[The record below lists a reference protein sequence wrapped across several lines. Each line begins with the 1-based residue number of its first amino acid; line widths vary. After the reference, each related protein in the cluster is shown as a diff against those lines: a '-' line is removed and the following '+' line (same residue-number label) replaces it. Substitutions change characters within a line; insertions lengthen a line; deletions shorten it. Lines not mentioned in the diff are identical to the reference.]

1 MTDKARKALDAL
13 ELLMQDH
20 REIESLFS
28 EFDHLQ
34 RGGRGET
41 GPVTVTACAEL
52 KIHDTLETEI
62 FYPAVS
68 DAADDAAVESLLDEA
83 EREHDTVL
91 ELIEKLEH
99 TGADHKQR
107 DAYFA
112 IIAEHV
118 KQHVLAEET
127 ELFPMVRKL
136 KQLDLDALAAAM
148 KERKAR
154 LISDMGYAEAREETV

>member
-1 MTDKARKALDAL
+1 MTEKARKALDAL

-28 EFDHLQ
+28 EFQHLQ
-34 RGGRGET
+34 EKRGDT
-41 GPVTVTACAEL
+41 GPVTATACAEL

-68 DAADDAAVESLLDEA
+68 DATDDKEIESLLDEA
-83 EREHDTVL
+83 EQEHDTVL
-91 ELIEKLEH
+91 ELIEKLERAG
-99 TGADHKQR
+99 TDHKQR

-118 KQHVLAEET
+118 KHHVLAEEA

-154 LISDMGYAEAREETV
+154 LISDMGFAEAHEETV

>member
-1 MTDKARKALDAL
+1 MTEPARKPLDAL

-20 REIESLFS
+20 REMESLIS
-28 EFDHLQ
+28 EFEHLQ
-34 RGGRGET
+34 SRRGET
-41 GPVTVTACAEL
+41 GPVTAAACAEL
-52 KIHDTLETEI
+52 KIHDTLENDI

-68 DAADDAAVESLLDEA
+68 DATDDKEIGALLDEA
-83 EREHDTVL
+83 EDDHDTVL

-99 TGADHKQR
+99 TGTDHKQR
-107 DAYFA
+107 DAYFS

-118 KQHVLAEET
+118 KHHVLAEEA

-136 KQLDLDALAAAM
+136 KQLDLDALADAM

-154 LISDMGYAEAREETV
+154 LIADEGYAEAPEETV